1 MKFDIPYENDAEG
14 PEYNEGAEGSDGS
27 AESGDEGSDGWS
39 DAMDESNLDGGSDI
53 DDVGEHII
61 SDAVDASDG
70 GVKYVPPHMR
80 LKKLG
85 DKDKEKIAR
94 LQKQVQGLVNRYVC
108 CIVTCLSIV

>member
-1 MKFDIPYENDAEG
+1 MKFDISYENDAEG
-14 PEYNEGAEGSDGS
+14 SEYNEGAEGSDGY
-27 AESGDEGSDGWS
+27 AENGDEGSDGWS

-53 DDVGEHII
+53 DDVGEHTI

-80 LKKLG
+80 LKLG